1 LSVFLDTYA
10 IIEMARDNLH
20 YDPIES
26 ETVVTSI
33 WDLLEAYYILA
44 QEGEGQLAERAFHK
58 LAPVASEVPVDLVPV
73 IARFRLERK
82 GTTGR
87 RFSYADAA
95 GYVFARDRGLEFV
108 TGAHEFEGFPG
119 VRFLR

>member
-1 LSVFLDTYA
+1 
-10 IIEMARDNLH
+10 MARGNPR
-20 YDPIES
+20 YDPIEAES
-26 ETVVTSI
+26 VVTSV

-44 QEGEGQLAERAFHK
+44 QAGEGGLAERALQK
-58 LAPVASEVPVDLVPV
+58 LAQVSFEVPVDLVPE
-73 IARFRLERK
+73 IAKFRLERK

-108 TGAHEFEGFPG
+108 TGAHEFEGFQG